1 MADYQVRRWDAWH
14 NHMALVMLGTLFLV
28 KQKKAGRQQWPMLSF
43 NDLVTAL
50 EHLLPR
56 RQLTAEELADIIS
69 KRHYLRRKAKES
81 QARRSQVARE

>member
-1 MADYQVRRWDAWH
+1 
-14 NHMALVMLGTLFLV
+14 
-28 KQKKAGRQQWPMLSF
+28 MLSF

-69 KRHYLRRKAKES
+69 KRHYMRRKAKES
-81 QARRSQVARE
+81 RRQAVQGGAGMNLTK